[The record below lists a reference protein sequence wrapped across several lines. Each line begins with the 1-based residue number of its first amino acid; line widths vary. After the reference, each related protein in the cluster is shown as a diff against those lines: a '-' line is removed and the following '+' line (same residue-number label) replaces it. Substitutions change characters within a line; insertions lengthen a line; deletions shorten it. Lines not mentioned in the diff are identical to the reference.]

1 MCKWPIDDYLYD
13 YFNENN
19 EQIYANISICFNI
32 KNIEYLLKAL
42 NKSQFF
48 ENKNKVIQ
56 RFKKSLNKLSSKEVR
71 DDIKQLDLN
80 LLKCTIE
87 KLKKKKPNQLSS
99 LENIYLFNSEEIEKK
114 YEYLFSIN
122 NKIANFYIDIKNE
135 EKIKKL
141 NEEEK
146 NIIKV
151 KNYLCNS
158 LGNYRIINKSD
169 FNIGSTSDTK
179 KMLEEIKNYMAL
191 PNFIL
196 NNNTIPSIWYINS
209 ILDYLNKIPEDYKK
223 DDYKKLFKEIT
234 RNLNDSINTF
244 DFEKLILFRNKLKF
258 LDKMSNY
265 FENIK
270 LLINKIS
277 INEKIKHIVEEISI
291 PVDFIFTYSEN
302 DKKFEITKSD
312 IKDKLFEDKDML
324 EDPKKKTLSFKT
336 IETFTK
342 YFPNLAKYQLLQ
354 GINPIDIMKEL
365 SIKFKLNN
373 YFEIIKEKI
382 IKSQVLDL
390 KIYESLYKQK
400 IKDYIMNKIY
410 EKIYPPEPDELDSK
424 IYKKSMIL
432 SWVEPNLIL
441 EEKDYYIFDNILP
454 DILNEFK
461 KINISKTPYMKLKC
475 MKKILEYTINLIK
488 FNEGEDK
495 KPSQEEITPV
505 LNYVFIKAHPFK
517 INSDIEFVKLFL
529 NNDGNNENNLTNI
542 ESICAL
548 VLNINNLTFHLTEEE
563 FSKKCK
569 EVINNS
575 NIVY

>member
-1 MCKWPIDDYLYD
+1 M
-13 YFNENN
+13 
-19 EQIYANISICFNI
+19 
-32 KNIEYLLKAL
+32 
-42 NKSQFF
+42 
-48 ENKNKVIQ
+48 
-56 RFKKSLNKLSSKEVR
+56 
-71 DDIKQLDLN
+71 
-80 LLKCTIE
+80 
-87 KLKKKKPNQLSS
+87 
-99 LENIYLFNSEEIEKK
+99 
-114 YEYLFSIN
+114 
-122 NKIANFYIDIKNE
+122 
-135 EKIKKL
+135 
-141 NEEEK
+141 
-146 NIIKV
+146 
-151 KNYLCNS
+151 
-158 LGNYRIINKSD
+158 
-169 FNIGSTSDTK
+169 
-179 KMLEEIKNYMAL
+179 
-191 PNFIL
+191 
-196 NNNTIPSIWYINS
+196 
-209 ILDYLNKIPEDYKK
+209 
-223 DDYKKLFKEIT
+223 
-234 RNLNDSINTF
+234 
-244 DFEKLILFRNKLKF
+244 
-258 LDKMSNY
+258 
-265 FENIK
+265 
-270 LLINKIS
+270 
-277 INEKIKHIVEEISI
+277 
-291 PVDFIFTYSEN
+291 
-302 DKKFEITKSD
+302 
-312 IKDKLFEDKDML
+312 
-324 EDPKKKTLSFKT
+324 
-336 IETFTK
+336 
-342 YFPNLAKYQLLQ
+342 
-354 GINPIDIMKEL
+354 
-365 SIKFKLNN
+365 
-373 YFEIIKEKI
+373 
-382 IKSQVLDL
+382 

-410 EKIYPPEPDELDSK
+410 EKIYPPEPDELDYK

>member
-1 MCKWPIDDYLYD
+1 
-13 YFNENN
+13 
-19 EQIYANISICFNI
+19 
-32 KNIEYLLKAL
+32 
-42 NKSQFF
+42 
-48 ENKNKVIQ
+48 
-56 RFKKSLNKLSSKEVR
+56 
-71 DDIKQLDLN
+71 
-80 LLKCTIE
+80 
-87 KLKKKKPNQLSS
+87 
-99 LENIYLFNSEEIEKK
+99 
-114 YEYLFSIN
+114 
-122 NKIANFYIDIKNE
+122 
-135 EKIKKL
+135 
-141 NEEEK
+141 
-146 NIIKV
+146 
-151 KNYLCNS
+151 
-158 LGNYRIINKSD
+158 
-169 FNIGSTSDTK
+169 
-179 KMLEEIKNYMAL
+179 
-191 PNFIL
+191 
-196 NNNTIPSIWYINS
+196 
-209 ILDYLNKIPEDYKK
+209 
-223 DDYKKLFKEIT
+223 
-234 RNLNDSINTF
+234 
-244 DFEKLILFRNKLKF
+244 
-258 LDKMSNY
+258 
-265 FENIK
+265 
-270 LLINKIS
+270 
-277 INEKIKHIVEEISI
+277 
-291 PVDFIFTYSEN
+291 
-302 DKKFEITKSD
+302 
-312 IKDKLFEDKDML
+312 ML

-495 KPSQEEITPV
+495 KPSQGEITPV